1 MTRVETG
8 SRLHFG
14 LFNLGQGPRR
24 FGGVGLIIEDPATT
38 VTVQSAAAWSATGP
52 LADRALAFAR
62 LMTTAPQAI
71 RVERAAPEHVGLG
84 TGTQLALA
92 VGKAICPDVDATEL
106 ATRLGRGQRSAV
118 GTHGFQLGGFIVE
131 GGKETETV
139 SPLVERCAFPEDW
152 RIVLI
157 GPGTDQGLH
166 GGPERRAFEEL
177 KRQEASA
184 ELDQLVMHILL
195 PALVGRDLQTFGEA
209 LHDFNRRVGERFAPV
224 QGGPYARPEWV
235 DFLRR
240 QGVRGVGQ
248 SSWGPTL
255 FAVTEADRAEPLR
268 QSLQAHFGLG
278 EHDVWVTKARNR
290 GATLA

>member
-24 FGGVGLIIEDPATT
+24 FGGIGLMIEEPATI
-38 VTVQSAAAWSATGP
+38 VTVQPAASWSASGP
-52 LADRALAFAR
+52 LAERALAFAR
-62 LMTTAPQAI
+62 LMTTEPQAI
-71 RVERAAPEHVGLG
+71 RVERAAPEHIGLG

-106 ATRLGRGQRSAV
+106 AGRLGRGQRSAV

-131 GGKETETV
+131 KGKDTEAV
-139 SPLVERCAFPEDW
+139 SPLVERWAFPEDW

-157 GPGTDQGLH
+157 GPGTEQGIH
-166 GGPERRAFEEL
+166 GAPERRAFEEL
-177 KRQEASA
+177 QRHETSA
-184 ELDQLVMHILL
+184 ELGQMVLQVLL
-195 PALVGRDLQTFGEA
+195 PALVSGDLQTFGEA
-209 LHDFNRRVGERFAPV
+209 LYDFNRRVGERFAPV
-224 QGGPYARPEWV
+224 QGGPYARPERV

-255 FAVTEADRAEPLR
+255 FAVTEAERAEPLR
-268 QSLQAHFGLG
+268 QALLTHFGLP
-278 EHDVWVTKARNR
+278 ERDVWVSRARNR